1 MKNTH
6 TPKEIRLICAARGFS
21 GMRDWKAQNLQ
32 AQRDFRRIISSRK
45 TGEEDRQKY
54 RERLARLEDDFA
66 NLISKA

>member
-6 TPKEIRLICAARGFS
+6 TPKEIRVICAARGFS
-21 GMRDWKAQNLQ
+21 GMADWKAQNLR
-32 AQRDFRRIISSRK
+32 AQRDFRRIISNRK
-45 TGEEDRQKY
+45 TSEADKQKY

>member
-1 MKNTH
+1 MKNTY
-6 TPKEIRLICAARGFS
+6 TRDEIRVMRIARGFS
-21 GMRDWKAQNLQ
+21 SIADWKAQNLR
-32 AQRDFRRIISSRK
+32 AQRDFRRIISNRK

>member
-6 TPKEIRLICAARGFS
+6 TPKEIRVMCAARGFS
-21 GMRDWKAQNLQ
+21 GMRDWKKQNLQ
-32 AQRDFRRIISSRK
+32 AQREFRRIISNRK
-45 TGEEDRQKY
+45 TSDAEKQKY

>member
-1 MKNTH
+1 MKNTY
-6 TPKEIRLICAARGFS
+6 TRDEIRVMRIARGFS
-21 GMRDWKAQNLQ
+21 SMADWKRQNLQ

-45 TGEEDRQKY
+45 TSDADKQKY